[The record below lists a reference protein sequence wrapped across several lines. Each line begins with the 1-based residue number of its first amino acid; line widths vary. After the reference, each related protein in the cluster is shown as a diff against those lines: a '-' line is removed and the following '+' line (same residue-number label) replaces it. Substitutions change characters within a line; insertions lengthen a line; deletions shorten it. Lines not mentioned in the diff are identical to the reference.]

1 MQWCNYILCRMFG
14 ITLSLSDDKYID
26 NQNLMTKKKSS
37 KPPSS
42 NLALGEN
49 DMPIKVHTII

>member
-1 MQWCNYILCRMFG
+1 MQLCNYILCRMFG
-14 ITLSLSDDKYID
+14 ITLSDDKYMD

-49 DMPIKVHTII
+49 VMPIKDHTII

>member
-1 MQWCNYILCRMFG
+1 MQLCNYILCRVFG
-14 ITLSLSDDKYID
+14 ITLSDDKYMD